1 MRWLKRALAP
11 LATLLLMAVG
21 AAMPWAVFYVQDQ
34 YEEERQE
41 ERILDLFSLTLRQ
54 ETDLRETLGVVQ
66 KEDYGMSDQ
75 AEGAVLTEEEALAAV
90 REALTLMA
98 DCGLAEPWAAEN
110 AAAFRVYSGSL
121 FPMDEDESF
130 SIPIWTIY
138 SEGSGS
144 GYYFYLDDASG
155 KILYASVPIPGQTHI
170 EIVPVPGQQV
180 MDASAGQQA
189 GKEDVYIWMDRWRK
203 FMEVYYGAEILEIEE
218 MWYDDGSAEFF
229 LPFYLGEEELF
240 QMGLYL
246 YCRDGIAVLSSMR

>member
-1 MRWLKRALAP
+1 MQRMDW
-11 LATLLLMAVG
+11 
-21 AAMPWAVFYVQDQ
+21 
-34 YEEERQE
+34 EEFIVRY
-41 ERILDLFSLTLRQ
+41 LV
-54 ETDLRETLGVVQ
+54 ETLGVVQ

-155 KILYASVPIPGQTHI
+155 KLLYASVPIPGQTHI